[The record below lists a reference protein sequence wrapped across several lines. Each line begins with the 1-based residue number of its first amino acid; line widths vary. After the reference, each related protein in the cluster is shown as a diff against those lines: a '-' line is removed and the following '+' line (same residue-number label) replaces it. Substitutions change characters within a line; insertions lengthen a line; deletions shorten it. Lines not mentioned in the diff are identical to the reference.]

1 MSQFK
6 SEEEYIRIKRK
17 TIMMVFLITSIIAVM
32 NLYNNISSME
42 EEFENRV
49 EEKIKKSKLF
59 FENSLENMTSVY
71 NARTNAI
78 IMNDKILEYI
88 KNKDRKSLY
97 STISH
102 QYKVLKDENPYLTT
116 MHIVDTNNTSILR
129 LHTPDI
135 YGDDISTK
143 RPIVCN
149 TNKQIEHLSGFEVC
163 KNGFLYRV
171 TNPIFYKNEYIGL
184 IEFGISPMHLVK
196 QVERLIDIKT
206 TVLVPTRLIENI
218 NLYKNRNQTIDKYT
232 IINSTSIFQKAI
244 QKYPNLLK
252 NNNYKI
258 ELDDRVYF
266 INHNDFNFESYNNT
280 KITKVVVLD
289 DITNEVYMYEDKII
303 NIIIFTLLNIIVT
316 LLILHFSYNYIIRKL
331 NDVNSEIEFSRKYLK
346 RLFDTQPNMIIVSDG
361 IEIIDANREFL
372 EFVGYKT
379 LDKYKRDFRC
389 KCEIFEET
397 PKDGFLFKSQIN
409 QNWIEKILKSTRN
422 FHKASIIKNDKEYIY
437 NIYVSHININNTIR
451 NIITFIDITNMEN
464 FNETLQ
470 QEIKENQTKLKK
482 AYEKIVKQ
490 SQLNSMTEMLSM
502 VAHQWRQPLS
512 TITTVVG
519 NLKLKLMMDNI
530 DKDTLE
536 SSLNDITKESQKL
549 SSTIDS
555 FREFFK
561 PINEEKREVSLYTI
575 LHSAIEKVEE
585 RVNNLDIKLVTNIE
599 DTNIRVYQSETIQV
613 IINLLNNAIEAIEEN
628 KIENSFIKIITKIEK
643 NSMIMDNKVSIE
655 ISDNGG
661 GISDNILPHI
671 YDPYFSTKKKN
682 ESGLGLYMSK
692 IIIENHLDG
701 KLQISNNT
709 NGGTTVAITIE

>member
-1 MSQFK
+1 
-6 SEEEYIRIKRK
+6 
-17 TIMMVFLITSIIAVM
+17 
-32 NLYNNISSME
+32 
-42 EEFENRV
+42 
-49 EEKIKKSKLF
+49 
-59 FENSLENMTSVY
+59 
-71 NARTNAI
+71 
-78 IMNDKILEYI
+78 
-88 KNKDRKSLY
+88 
-97 STISH
+97 
-102 QYKVLKDENPYLTT
+102 
-116 MHIVDTNNTSILR
+116 
-129 LHTPDI
+129 
-135 YGDDISTK
+135 
-143 RPIVCN
+143 
-149 TNKQIEHLSGFEVC
+149 
-163 KNGFLYRV
+163 
-171 TNPIFYKNEYIGL
+171 
-184 IEFGISPMHLVK
+184 
-196 QVERLIDIKT
+196 
-206 TVLVPTRLIENI
+206 
-218 NLYKNRNQTIDKYT
+218 
-232 IINSTSIFQKAI
+232 
-244 QKYPNLLK
+244 
-252 NNNYKI
+252 
-258 ELDDRVYF
+258 
-266 INHNDFNFESYNNT
+266 
-280 KITKVVVLD
+280 
-289 DITNEVYMYEDKII
+289 
-303 NIIIFTLLNIIVT
+303 
-316 LLILHFSYNYIIRKL
+316 
-331 NDVNSEIEFSRKYLK
+331 
-346 RLFDTQPNMIIVSDG
+346 MIIVSDG